1 MKSIRDLG
9 MRFTPA
15 APPAPFRIVTPT
27 GAVLGAERSTEMD
40 GWVLS
45 TTLEG
50 AADEEMDLL
59 TILPSEIDSL
69 RWLLTLIEQQ
79 ELRDKQKE
87 KK

>member
-1 MKSIRDLG
+1 MKAIRDLG
-9 MRFTPA
+9 MRFTQAP
-15 APPAPFRIVTPT
+15 PPAPFRIVTPA

-45 TTLEG
+45 ITE
-50 AADEEMDLL
+50 DEEKDLL

-87 KK
+87 TK

>member
-1 MKSIRDLG
+1 
-9 MRFTPA
+9 
-15 APPAPFRIVTPT
+15 
-27 GAVLGAERSTEMD
+27 MD